1 MESIDACATG
11 AALKRRESCQV
22 TVLGEDPG
30 MASSTKGRASSRKR
44 SRAGKARV
52 ISTKREVALPRTGSV
67 SAGGRKPVVRPPIDA
82 LTKPPAKV
90 AAARAKAHGPHPKER
105 TARRKKTTRATGR
118 ASAQLDELSAME
130 IAQALAALDPVTV
143 TALEQV
149 ADTIGGVE
157 PPATAYEEFAVT
169 AVEAPQVEALGL
181 VETELNMEAFAL
193 AEELPP
199 AIVAEAPALI
209 ATAIEPAL
217 AAAPEPVADPVGAVE
232 RPATAYEE
240 FAVTAL
246 QAPEGEAVAVVDA
259 ELEVVEASAIVE
271 ECPIEAETA
280 PRITIGPPPIP
291 EETRAPSLACATVER
306 PAVAPPAP
314 AHESRAV
321 MPAGVPAISR
331 LFSTLRRWT
340 GASGTK

>member
-1 MESIDACATG
+1 
-11 AALKRRESCQV
+11 
-22 TVLGEDPG
+22 
-30 MASSTKGRASSRKR
+30 MASSSKGRASSRKR

-52 ISTKREVALPRTGSV
+52 ISTKRKDALPRTGSV
-67 SAGGRKPVVRPPIDA
+67 PVGGRKPVVPPPIDDA

-90 AAARAKAHGPHPKER
+90 AAARAKAHGRHPKKR
-105 TARRKKTTRATGR
+105 TASRKKTTRATGR

-130 IAQALAALDPVTV
+130 IAQALAALEPVTV

-149 ADTIGGVE
+149 ADMIAAVE
-157 PPATAYEEFAVT
+157 PPATAYEEFTVT
-169 AVEAPQVEALGL
+169 AVAAPEVEALGL

-199 AIVAEAPALI
+199 AGVAARRALI
-209 ATAIEPAL
+209 TPAMEPAM

-246 QAPEGEAVAVVDA
+246 EEPEVEAAAVVDA

-271 ECPIEAETA
+271 ELPIEAETA
-280 PRITIGPPPIP
+280 PR
-291 EETRAPSLACATVER
+291 
-306 PAVAPPAP
+306 VA
-314 AHESRAV
+314 
-321 MPAGVPAISR
+321 I
-331 LFSTLRRWT
+331 
-340 GASGTK
+340 